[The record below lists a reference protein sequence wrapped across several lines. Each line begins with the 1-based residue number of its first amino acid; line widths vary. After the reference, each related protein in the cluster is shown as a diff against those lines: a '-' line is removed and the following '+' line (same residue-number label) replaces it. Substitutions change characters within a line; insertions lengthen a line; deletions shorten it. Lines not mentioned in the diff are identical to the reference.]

1 MYAGEI
7 HSSRVQLCM
16 CCVLFGG
23 VVTGREIPR
32 ISRLF
37 QEGAVVWEGEKTQG
51 SGDEGLWEGKGF
63 ERRGGEG
70 AGG

>member
-16 CCVLFGG
+16 CCVLFAG
-23 VVTGREIPR
+23 VVTGWEFPR

-51 SGDEGLWEGKGF
+51 SGDEGLWEG
-63 ERRGGEG
+63 RG
-70 AGG
+70 